1 MKKQFLSMVA
11 IAGMTLLAACS
22 NDESI
27 PAIDNGSNGVE
38 SEITL
43 ALNSGGD
50 GVTTRAGR
58 PVNSSAAANEVDRV
72 QLKLYKT
79 ADGGTTWTLQTGSF
93 EEDVLTWTEGP
104 TGEGTPGYTDRTES
118 RKIKVKNLEAS
129 ASYKIVAYGYKATDA
144 GNTCAYTVTDA
155 NSVFTTTA
163 LGDEGTNGA
172 NIEEIFAG
180 EKTFATDADKKITTF
195 VQVEMNRQVAGML
208 GYFMNIPV
216 KKIHPTTN
224 VLTAVKFVKV
234 YTVAKATTFKFPFAD
249 VFNGISQSEAKTELL
264 SYDLSAL
271 ITAVTADADYA
282 TQVAAATTGSETF
295 AIKAVST
302 GDVQKV
308 ANSILAGR
316 FIIPFSATV
325 DQNTITIELQAENG
339 DILRTWSVKASTQNG
354 GGATGLAD
362 AFKYDIK
369 RNYFYSIGKK
379 LKSDSTNP
387 PVEPEDP
394 DKPVDL
400 SQDNDIIVILNDAW
414 DVVYDMGL
422 GD

>member
-79 ADGGTTWTLQTGSF
+79 ADGGTTWTLQTGAF

-264 SYDLSAL
+264 SYDLKTL
-271 ITAVTADADYA
+271 VDANTVANKYDD
-282 TQVAAATTGSETF
+282 QVSGAATGSETF
-295 AIKAVST
+295 DIDAKT
-302 GDVQKV
+302 GSVATV

-325 DQNTITIELQAENG
+325 DQNTITIELQAEDG
-339 DILRTWSVKASTQNG
+339 TALRTWSVKATASNGSTI
-354 GGATGLAD
+354 AD
-362 AFKYDIK
+362 LFKYDIK

-387 PVEPEDP
+387 PVKPEDP

-400 SQDNDIIVILNDAW
+400 NQDNDIIVILNDAW

>member
-79 ADGGTTWTLQTGSF
+79 ADGGTTWTLHTGAF

-195 VQVEMNRQVAGML
+195 VEVEMNRQVAGML
-208 GYFMNIPV
+208 GYFINIPV

-264 SYDLSAL
+264 SYDLKTL
-271 ITAVTADADYA
+271 VDANTVANKYDD
-282 TQVAAATTGSETF
+282 QVSGAATGSETF
-295 AIKAVST
+295 DIDAKT
-302 GDVQKV
+302 GSVATV

-325 DQNTITIELQAENG
+325 NQNTITIELQAEDG
-339 DILRTWSVKASTQNG
+339 TALRTWSVKATASNGSTI
-354 GGATGLAD
+354 AD
-362 AFKYDIK
+362 LFKYDIK

-394 DKPVDL
+394 DNPVDL
-400 SQDNDIIVILNDAW
+400 NQDNDIIVILNDAW

>member
-79 ADGGTTWTLQTGSF
+79 ADGGTTWTLQTGAF

-195 VQVEMNRQVAGML
+195 VEVEMNRQVAGML
-208 GYFMNIPV
+208 GYFINIPV

-264 SYDLSAL
+264 SYDLKTL
-271 ITAVTADADYA
+271 VDANTVANKYDD
-282 TQVAAATTGSETF
+282 QVSGAATGSETF
-295 AIKAVST
+295 DIDAKT
-302 GDVQKV
+302 GSVATV

-325 DQNTITIELQAENG
+325 NQNTITIELQAEDG
-339 DILRTWSVKASTQNG
+339 TALRTWSVKATASNGSTI
-354 GGATGLAD
+354 AD
-362 AFKYDIK
+362 LFKYDIK

-400 SQDNDIIVILNDAW
+400 NQDNDIIVILNDAW

>member
-79 ADGGTTWTLQTGSF
+79 TDAGTTWNLQAGAF

-129 ASYKIVAYGYKATDA
+129 ASYKIVAYGYKATDT

-180 EKTFATDADKKITTF
+180 EETFATDADKKITTF

-264 SYDLSAL
+264 SYDLKTL
-271 ITAVTADADYA
+271 VDANTVANKYDD
-282 TQVAAATTGSETF
+282 QVSGAATGSETF
-295 AIKAVST
+295 DIDAKT
-302 GDVQKV
+302 GSVATV

-325 DQNTITIELQAENG
+325 DQNTITIELQAEDG
-339 DILRTWSVKASTQNG
+339 TALRTWSVKATASNGSTI
-354 GGATGLAD
+354 AD
-362 AFKYDIK
+362 LFKYDIK

-400 SQDNDIIVILNDAW
+400 NQDNDIIVILNDAW

>member
-79 ADGGTTWTLQTGSF
+79 TDAGTTWNLQAGAF

-129 ASYKIVAYGYKATDA
+129 ASYKIVAYGYKATDT

-264 SYDLSAL
+264 SYDLKTL
-271 ITAVTADADYA
+271 VDANTVANKYDD
-282 TQVAAATTGSETF
+282 QVSGAATGSETF
-295 AIKAVST
+295 DIDAKT
-302 GDVQKV
+302 GSVATV

-325 DQNTITIELQAENG
+325 DQNTITIELQAEDG
-339 DILRTWSVKASTQNG
+339 TALRTWSVKATASNGSTI
-354 GGATGLAD
+354 AD
-362 AFKYDIK
+362 LFKYDIK

-400 SQDNDIIVILNDAW
+400 NQDNDIIVILNDAW

>member
-1 MKKQFLSMVA
+1 MKKQFLSLVA
-11 IAGMTLLAACS
+11 VAGMTLLAACS
-22 NDESI
+22 NDENI

-50 GVTTRAGR
+50 GLETRAGR

-72 QLKLYKT
+72 QLKLYKKT
-79 ADGGTTWTLQTGSF
+79 STGPDVWTLQTSAF
-93 EEDVLTWTEGP
+93 DEDILTWTEGP

-118 RKIKVKNLEAS
+118 RKIKVKGLDKS
-129 ASYKIVAYGYKATDA
+129 ADYKIVAYGYNGTDDTDA
-144 GNTCAYTVTDA
+144 CAYTVTDA

-163 LGDEGTNGA
+163 LSNEGTNGA
-172 NIEEIFAG
+172 NIEEVFAG
-180 EKTFATDADKKITTF
+180 EASFSTGTDGKISSF

-208 GYFMNIPV
+208 GYFWNIPV

-224 VLTAVKFVKV
+224 ELTAVKYVKV
-234 YTVAKATTFKFPFAD
+234 YTVAKATAFKFPFAD
-249 VFNGISQSEAKTELL
+249 VFNGISQSVTKTELL

-271 ITAVTADADYA
+271 VANYT
-282 TQVAAATTGSETF
+282 TQVAAATVGNETF
-295 AIKAVST
+295 TIDAKT
-302 GDVQKV
+302 GDVATV
-308 ANSILAGR
+308 ANSILSGR

-325 DQNTITIELQAENG
+325 DQNTITVELQDENG
-339 DILRTWSVKASTQNG
+339 VALRTWNVKANTQNG
-354 GGATGLAD
+354 GTATGLAD

-379 LKSDSTNP
+379 MTSGSTENP
-387 PVEPEDP
+387 DP
-394 DKPVDL
+394 DKPIDL
-400 SQDNDIIVILNDAW
+400 SQDNDIVLILNDAW
-414 DVVYDMGL
+414 DVIYDMGL

>member
-79 ADGGTTWTLQTGSF
+79 ADGGTTWTLQTGAF

-195 VQVEMNRQVAGML
+195 VEVEMNRQVAGML
-208 GYFMNIPV
+208 GYFINIPV

-264 SYDLSAL
+264 SYDLKTL
-271 ITAVTADADYA
+271 VDANTVANKYDD
-282 TQVAAATTGSETF
+282 QVSGAATGSETF
-295 AIKAVST
+295 DIDAKT
-302 GDVQKV
+302 GSVATV

-325 DQNTITIELQAENG
+325 NQNTITIELQAEDG
-339 DILRTWSVKASTQNG
+339 TALRTWSVKATASNGSTI
-354 GGATGLAD
+354 AD
-362 AFKYDIK
+362 LFKYDIK

-394 DKPVDL
+394 DNPVDL
-400 SQDNDIIVILNDAW
+400 NQDNDIIVILNDAW

>member
-79 ADGGTTWTLQTGSF
+79 ADGGTTWTLQTGAF

-195 VQVEMNRQVAGML
+195 VEVEMNRQVAGML
-208 GYFMNIPV
+208 GYFINIPV

-264 SYDLSAL
+264 SYDLKTL
-271 ITAVTADADYA
+271 VDANTVANKYDD
-282 TQVAAATTGSETF
+282 QVSGAATGSETF
-295 AIKAVST
+295 DIDAKT
-302 GDVQKV
+302 GSVATV

-325 DQNTITIELQAENG
+325 NQNTITIELQAEDG
-339 DILRTWSVKASTQNG
+339 TALRTWSVKATATNGSTI
-354 GGATGLAD
+354 AD
-362 AFKYDIK
+362 LFKYDIK

-394 DKPVDL
+394 DNPVDL
-400 SQDNDIIVILNDAW
+400 NQDNDIIVILNDAW

>member
-79 ADGGTTWTLQTGSF
+79 ADGGTTWTLQTGAF

-264 SYDLSAL
+264 SYDLKTL
-271 ITAVTADADYA
+271 VDANTVANKYDD
-282 TQVAAATTGSETF
+282 QVSGAATGSETF
-295 AIKAVST
+295 DIDAKT
-302 GDVQKV
+302 GSVATV

-325 DQNTITIELQAENG
+325 DQNTITIELQAEDG
-339 DILRTWSVKASTQNG
+339 TALRTWSVKATTSNGSTI
-354 GGATGLAD
+354 AD
-362 AFKYDIK
+362 LFKYDIK

-400 SQDNDIIVILNDAW
+400 NQDNDIIVILNDAW